1 MRVSRKS
8 VGLLIILVVLVGVY
22 GVKKGYW
29 LKSVRGRSNS
39 PLPAGT
45 PSAAPDFVLQ
55 DIDGRNVQLADYHGK
70 IVVLNFWA
78 TWCQPCRIEIPW
90 FNEIYD
96 QYRNKDVVILGIS
109 LDEGGAKDVRP
120 FLRDTP
126 IHYPILLGTED
137 VAEKYGGIFGIP
149 TTIIIDRKGKIAKK
163 HLGLTDK
170 EEIENS
176 IKELL

>member
-1 MRVSRKS
+1 MSRRS
-8 VGLLIILVVLVGVY
+8 VVLLVVLIVLFGVY
-22 GVKKGYW
+22 GVRKGYW
-29 LKSVRGRSNS
+29 LKNLKGRSNS
-39 PLPAGT
+39 PVPAGT
-45 PSAAPDFVLQ
+45 SSAAPDFVLK
-55 DIDGRNVQLADYHGK
+55 DIDGREVQLADYRGK
-70 IVVLNFWA
+70 VVVPNFWA

-96 QYRNKDVVILGIS
+96 RYRSKDVVILGIS

-120 FLRDTP
+120 FLKDTP

-137 VAEKYGGIFGIP
+137 VAERYGGIFGIP
-149 TTIIIDRKGKIAKK
+149 TTIIIDRDGKIAKK